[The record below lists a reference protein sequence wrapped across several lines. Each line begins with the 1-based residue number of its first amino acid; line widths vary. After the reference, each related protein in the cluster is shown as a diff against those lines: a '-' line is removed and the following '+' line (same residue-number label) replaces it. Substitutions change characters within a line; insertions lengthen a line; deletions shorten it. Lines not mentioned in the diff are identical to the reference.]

1 MFFRLKSRICLAAV
15 LCLFALIA
23 APMFAQ
29 ATELTPEQAKEYM
42 SKTKDLTILD
52 VRNPNEFVTGHYPN
66 ALNIPVAEL
75 EQRLAEVPAG
85 KPVLIHCAK
94 GIRAKRAYDL
104 MKTKHAKPDEVF
116 FIKGSPIF

>member
-1 MFFRLKSRICLAAV
+1 MSFHLHRKTCLSIA
-15 LCLFALIA
+15 LCLFLLASPL
-23 APMFAQ
+23 FAC
-29 ATELTPEQAKEYM
+29 ATELTPEQAKEYIEQ
-42 SKTKDLTILD
+42 TKELTILD

-75 EQRLAEVPAG
+75 EQRIEEVPSG

-104 MKTKHAKPDEVF
+104 MKTKRPDAEVA
-116 FIKGSPIF
+116 FIKGSPTF